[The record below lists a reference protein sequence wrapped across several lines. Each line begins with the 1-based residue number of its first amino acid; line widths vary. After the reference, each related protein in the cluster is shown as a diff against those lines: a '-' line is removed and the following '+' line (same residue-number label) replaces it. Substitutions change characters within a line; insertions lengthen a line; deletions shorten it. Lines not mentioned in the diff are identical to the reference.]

1 MWKRWVEP
9 PNAEYKSILR
19 QLQNQKKAKFYA
31 DEDMEDGAVAV
42 LRECGVNIISAR
54 ELGHRGKPDS
64 FHAAL
69 AFKEKR
75 FLLTRNGRHYLNDR
89 EFPPNR
95 IHGVVVITALPG
107 DEDAYTSALAQL
119 SSILPYGELYKGM
132 KIELSANEMKCRYIN
147 DAGKMT
153 RTRLSMRKGVLHEW
167 VD

>member
-1 MWKRWVEP
+1 MWKRWVELP
-9 PNAEYKSILR
+9 KAEYKSILR
-19 QLQNQKKAKFYA
+19 KLQNQKKAKFYA
-31 DEDMEDGAVAV
+31 DEHMEDGAVAV

-147 DAGKMT
+147 DAGKQT

>member
-9 PNAEYKSILR
+9 PKHEYKAILR
-19 QLQNQKKAKFYA
+19 QLQNHKKAKFYG
-31 DEDMEDGAVAV
+31 DEDIEDGAVAV
-42 LRECGVNIISAR
+42 LRECGVNITSAR

-69 AFKEKR
+69 AF
-75 FLLTRNGRHYLNDR
+75 
-89 EFPPNR
+89 
-95 IHGVVVITALPG
+95 

-119 SSILPYGELYKGM
+119 SSILPYDELYQGM

-153 RTRLSMRKGVLHEW
+153 RTRLSMRKGVLCE
-167 VD
+167 